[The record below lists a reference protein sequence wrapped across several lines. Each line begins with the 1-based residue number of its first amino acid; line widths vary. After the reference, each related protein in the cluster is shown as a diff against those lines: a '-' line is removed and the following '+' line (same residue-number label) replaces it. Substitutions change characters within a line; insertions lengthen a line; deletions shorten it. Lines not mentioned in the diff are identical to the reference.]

1 MDSDCRKGWGKM
13 TPKERV
19 IAALEHREP
28 DLLPWGEHSIDYNIY
43 EMVLGR
49 ESFLHAKFKEVR
61 AYWEGRRDEV
71 VASYKRDY
79 VDLAEALDMDL
90 LTVTQVPGKNYHPAP
105 MKQISE
111 DTYEDEDG
119 HPWKVSNVTG
129 DLMKVPLNT
138 AFIQRDMS
146 YEEAAEM
153 AEQARNAPALP
164 ADPFIPEYEVIN
176 HVVEK
181 LGKTHFIIAPINGI
195 EWPRFGAT
203 EEDSWINLMLEPE
216 TCEKL
221 AEHMYWNTVH
231 ELDRLAATGID
242 GVLSVGDLGNTTNL
256 AASPDLYRDIT
267 LKYHRDIY
275 RACRERGLYVL
286 RHCCGHVWPIIQ
298 DLADNNDAYEGIQ
311 EYAGMD
317 ICRLKEAVG
326 DRLCL
331 WGGVLHEHIHGGT
344 PEQVR
349 EDARRA
355 ITVAGK
361 GGGLILGS
369 SHSLTVGATYEN
381 IMAMKKAREDFGVY
395 PLKEL

>member
-1 MDSDCRKGWGKM
+1 M

-28 DLLPWGEHSIDYNIY
+28 DIVPWGEHSIDYNIY
-43 EMVLGR
+43 EMILGR
-49 ESFLHAKFKEVR
+49 ESFLHAKFKETK

-79 VDLAEALDMDL
+79 VELTEALGMDL
-90 LTVTQVPGKNYHPAP
+90 VTVTQVPGKDYCPEP
-105 MKQISE
+105 MKQLSE
-111 DTYEDEDG
+111 DSYQDENG
-119 HPWKVSNVTG
+119 EVWKISSITG
-129 DLMKVPLNT
+129 DLLHYPMNT
-138 AFIQRDMS
+138 AYIRRDIT
-146 YEEAAEM
+146 YEEACAW
-153 AEQARNAPALP
+153 AEQARLAGSLP
-164 ADPFIPEYEVIN
+164 ADSNVSEYEVVN

-203 EEDSWINLMLEPE
+203 EEDSWVNLLLEPE
-216 TCEKL
+216 ICEKL
-221 AEHMYWNTVH
+221 AEYQYWNTIH

-256 AASPDLYRDIT
+256 AASPALYREIT
-267 LKYHRDIY
+267 LKYHQKIY
-275 RACRERGLYVL
+275 QECKKRGLYVL
-286 RHCCGHVWPIIQ
+286 RHCCGHVWPIIE

-317 ICRLKEAVG
+317 ILKLKERVG

-344 PEQVR
+344 PEQIR
-349 EDARRA
+349 EDAGRA
-355 ITVAGK
+355 ILGAGK

-369 SHSLTVGATYEN
+369 SHSLTIGATYEN

-395 PLKEL
+395 PLK

>member
-1 MDSDCRKGWGKM
+1 MVKNM

-19 IAALEHREP
+19 IAALTHKEP
-28 DLLPWGEHSIDYNIY
+28 DMVPWGEHSIDYNIY
-43 EMVLGR
+43 ETILGR
-49 ESFLHAKFKEVR
+49 ESFLHAKFKETK

-79 VDLAEALDMDL
+79 VELAEVLGMDL
-90 LTVTQVPGKNYHPAP
+90 LTVTQVPGKDYRPKP
-105 MKQISE
+105 MKQLSE
-111 DTYEDEDG
+111 DSYLDENG
-119 HPWKVSNVTG
+119 EIWKVSSITG
-129 DLMKVPLNT
+129 DLMKFPLNT
-138 AFIQRDMS
+138 AFVQRDMT

-153 AEQARNAPALP
+153 AEQAKLSGNLP
-164 ADPFIPEYEVIN
+164 VDPNISEYEVIN

-181 LGKTHFIIAPINGI
+181 LGKTHFVIAPINGI
-195 EWPRFGAT
+195 EWPRFGAS
-203 EEDSWINLMLEPE
+203 EEDSWVNLLLEPE

-221 AEHMYWNTVH
+221 AEYQYWNTIH

-256 AASPDLYRDIT
+256 AASPALYREIT
-267 LKYHRDIY
+267 LKYHQKIY
-275 RACRERGLYVL
+275 QACKERGLYVL
-286 RHCCGHVWPIIQ
+286 RHCCGHVWPIIE

-317 ICRLKEAVG
+317 ILKLKERVG

-355 ITVAGK
+355 ILGAGQ

-369 SHSLTVGATYEN
+369 SHSLTIGATYDN

-395 PLKEL
+395 PLKY